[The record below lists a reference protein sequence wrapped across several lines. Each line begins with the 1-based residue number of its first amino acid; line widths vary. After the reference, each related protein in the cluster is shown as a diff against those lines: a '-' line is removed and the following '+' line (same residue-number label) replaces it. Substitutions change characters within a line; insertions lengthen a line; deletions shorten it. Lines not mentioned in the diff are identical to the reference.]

1 MANSRNSW
9 TKILLAA
16 GAAGA
21 VAVPLTAGPV
31 QAQPQAHRHGHTHTH
46 TRTEATVTV
55 VASQLNNP
63 RGVTALGDGGVLV
76 AEAGAGLADCPV
88 DQTCVGTTGSV
99 YKVKGSFQGR
109 VATGLAST
117 AKGVA
122 PGAPISANG
131 PSDVVP
137 DRFGGYVVVSGLG
150 GTTESRAALG
160 EGAQTLGTV
169 FRTRDGKVLADL
181 TDHETRLNPDGGDV
195 HANPWRLARSGS
207 GYLATD
213 AGANTV
219 VRGNADGTTA
229 TEYLLPKNELPT
241 GAAETVP
248 TGIAK
253 AADGTVYVADMSGG
267 RVGAS
272 RVWKIAPGRQPE
284 ILATGMTNLI
294 DLDLDRDG
302 DLIALSYSAAAL
314 AGPPQPG
321 ALLEI
326 DADSGAVT
334 EIPTGDQLKQPTGVA
349 VDPCGKVYVTN
360 NTLGTNGQ
368 LVRVNR

>member
-1 MANSRNSW
+1 M
-9 TKILLAA
+9 
-16 GAAGA
+16 
-21 VAVPLTAGPV
+21 
-31 QAQPQAHRHGHTHTH
+31 
-46 TRTEATVTV
+46 
-55 VASQLNNP
+55 
-63 RGVTALGDGGVLV
+63 
-76 AEAGAGLADCPV
+76 ADCPV

-160 EGAQTLGTV
+160 EGARTLGTV

-219 VRGNADGTTA
+219 VRGNGDGTTA

-272 RVWKIAPGRQPE
+272 RVWKIAPGQQPE

-314 AGPPQPG
+314 VPAAAGRPVRDRRRQRRGHRDPHRRPAQAAHRRRRRPLRQGVRHQQHARHQRPAGPRQPLTPRRGCAAHTPARPRRSRTPATGG
-321 ALLEI
+321 ASLCPAP
-326 DADSGAVT
+326 DARGRWESARRPLDSRRRATPPRSPARHPGRAST
-334 EIPTGDQLKQPTGVA
+334 CRTTHS
-349 VDPCGKVYVTN
+349 
-360 NTLGTNGQ
+360 TL
-368 LVRVNR
+368 REAAP

>member
-31 QAQPQAHRHGHTHTH
+31 QAQPQAHRHGHTHI
-46 TRTEATVTV
+46 RTEATVTV

-160 EGAQTLGTV
+160 EGARTLGTV
-169 FRTRDGKVLADL
+169 FRTRDHKVLADL

-272 RVWKIAPGRQPE
+272 RVWKIAPG
-284 ILATGMTNLI
+284 
-294 DLDLDRDG
+294 
-302 DLIALSYSAAAL
+302 
-314 AGPPQPG
+314 
-321 ALLEI
+321 
-326 DADSGAVT
+326 
-334 EIPTGDQLKQPTGVA
+334 
-349 VDPCGKVYVTN
+349 
-360 NTLGTNGQ
+360 
-368 LVRVNR
+368 